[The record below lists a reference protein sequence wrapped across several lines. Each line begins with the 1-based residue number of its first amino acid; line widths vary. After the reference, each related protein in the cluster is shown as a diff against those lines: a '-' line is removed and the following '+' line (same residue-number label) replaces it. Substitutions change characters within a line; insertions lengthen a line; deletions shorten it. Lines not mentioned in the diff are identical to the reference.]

1 MKPGDLVRIREETGM
16 MAQYNLICGIV
27 LSKDEPVNYYRTGKR
42 WFVLWS
48 NGEVLPMY
56 EDLMYVVQHAN

>member
-16 MAQYNLICGIV
+16 MAQYSLVCGIV
-27 LSKDEPVNYYRTGKR
+27 LSEEKPLNYYRTGKS

-48 NGEVLPMY
+48 DNEVRPMY
-56 EDLMYVVQHAN
+56 EDLMYVVQRVN

>member
-16 MAQYNLICGIV
+16 MAQYSLVCGII
-27 LSKDEPVNYYRTGKR
+27 LSEEKPLNYYRTGKR

-48 NGEVLPMY
+48 DNEVRPMY
-56 EDLMYVVQHAN
+56 EDLMYVVQRVN

>member
-1 MKPGDLVRIREETGM
+1 M

>member
-1 MKPGDLVRIREETGM
+1 LKPGDLVRIREETGM
-16 MAQYNLICGIV
+16 MVQYNLVCGVV
-27 LSKDEPVNYYRTGKR
+27 LSKNEPVRTGKR

-48 NGEVLPMY
+48 NGEILPMY